1 MTSSEKDLKKISSE
15 LNHLSLKRQ
24 QLLERKKILSIFQE
38 LRNRAEFG
46 QTEEAA
52 SNQSEIDNID
62 DKLKQLTERKAELQ
76 KSRDTLL
83 SGNDKMKCTKEVTFK
98 STQKNECGD
107 PDLATGINIF
117 YVEAPP
123 MIPAPKVILDV
134 ENLPPCPSRT
144 QCPECRQFVMT
155 ETFTSVSS
163 VTWLVCV
170 MTALIGCV
178 AGCCLIP
185 FCLDSFKST
194 THRCPKCRTSISTIK
209 KL

>member
-1 MTSSEKDLKKISSE
+1 MTSVKDLKAISAE
-15 LNHLSLKRQ
+15 LNYLSLKRQ
-24 QLLERKKILSIFQE
+24 QLQERKKILSIFQE
-38 LRNRAEFG
+38 LRKRAEFG

-52 SNQSEIDNID
+52 SSQHEIDSID

-76 KSRDTLL
+76 KSRDTILTA
-83 SGNDKMKCTKEVTFK
+83 NDKKNCVKEVRFESSEK
-98 STQKNECGD
+98 SAPD
-107 PDLATGINIF
+107 PPLGTNIF
-117 YVEAPP
+117 YVEPP
-123 MIPAPKVILDV
+123 PTTPAPKVILDV
-134 ENLPPCPSRT
+134 ENLPSCPCRT
-144 QCPECRQFVMT
+144 QCPECRQYIMT

-185 FCLDSFKST
+185 FCLDTFKSI
-194 THRCPKCRTSISTIK
+194 THRCPKCRSSISTIK